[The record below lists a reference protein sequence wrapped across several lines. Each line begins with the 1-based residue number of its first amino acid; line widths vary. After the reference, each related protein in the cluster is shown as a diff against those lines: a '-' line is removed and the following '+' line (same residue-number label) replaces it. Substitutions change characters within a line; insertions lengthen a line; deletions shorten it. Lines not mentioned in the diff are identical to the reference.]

1 MLVLNEQDQQSLLD
15 MKEVIDEVANSL
27 KAFSEGKTDTPLR
40 YVLPFNEGNRY
51 LVMPALSD
59 DLKVVGI
66 KTVTFAPDNPKKAKD
81 NYRIGVIK

>member
-1 MLVLNEQDQQSLLD
+1 MNKTESLLD

-51 LVMPALSD
+51 LVMPLSD

-81 NYRIGVIK
+81 NYRISVIK

>member
-40 YVLPFNEGNRY
+40 HVLPFNEGNRY

-66 KTVTFAPDNPKKAKD
+66 KTVTFAPDNPKKAKRQLQD
-81 NYRIGVIK
+81 QCY

>member
-27 KAFSEGKTDTPLR
+27 KAFSEGKTDTPLGMS
-40 YVLPFNEGNRY
+40 YHLMKGNRY

-59 DLKVVGI
+59 DLKVGW
-66 KTVTFAPDNPKKAKD
+66 
-81 NYRIGVIK
+81 Y

>member
-66 KTVTFAPDNPKKAKD
+66 KTVTFAPDNPKKAKRQLHD
-81 NYRIGVIK
+81 QCY

>member
-1 MLVLNEQDQQSLLD
+1 MLVLNEQDRQSLLD

-51 LVMPALSD
+51 LVMPDYLMI
-59 DLKVVGI
+59 LKWLVLKQLHLRQIILKG
-66 KTVTFAPDNPKKAKD
+66 KRQLQDQC
-81 NYRIGVIK
+81 Y

>member
-1 MLVLNEQDQQSLLD
+1 MNKTKESLLD

-51 LVMPALSD
+51 LVMPLSD

-81 NYRIGVIK
+81 NYRISVIK

>member
-27 KAFSEGKTDTPLR
+27 KAFSEGRQTPLR

-81 NYRIGVIK
+81 NYRISVIK

>member
-1 MLVLNEQDQQSLLD
+1 

-27 KAFSEGKTDTPLR
+27 KAFSGKTDTPLR

-81 NYRIGVIK
+81 NYRISVIK